1 MGCCSGTSKD
11 QILQI
16 GGEQVRL
23 KGVTETFQY
32 VHSMLGLLPTT
43 PGIGDTLVKAVR
55 QAGND
60 IPVVHEQEYVQLL
73 SGMFELYCATKVR
86 GGGCCC

>member
-1 MGCCSGTSKD
+1 MGCCGPSKD

-43 PGIGDTLVKAVR
+43 PGIGNTLIKAVR
-55 QAGND
+55 QAGNA
-60 IPVVHEQEYVQLL
+60 IPVAQEQEYIKLL
-73 SGMFELYCATKVR
+73 CGMFELFCAAKVTSK
-86 GGGCCC
+86 GCCC

>member
-1 MGCCSGTSKD
+1 MGCCGGTSKD

-23 KGVTETFQY
+23 KSITETFQY
-32 VHSMLGLLPTT
+32 VHSTLGLLPTT
-43 PGIGDTLVKAVR
+43 PGIEDTLIKAVR
-55 QAGND
+55 QAGNE
-60 IPVVHEQEYVQLL
+60 IPVAQEAKYVELL
-73 SGMFELYCATKVR
+73 SGMFELFCATKVR